1 MQTASFWRLYARLTA
16 FFRPARSGK
25 FKPRDMAGI
34 SVSPLLIFVAITLF
48 LILAIIEIDQHRDE
62 LRAIGVIVG
71 DGVVGFA
78 AP

>member
-1 MQTASFWRLYARLTA
+1 
-16 FFRPARSGK
+16 
-25 FKPRDMAGI
+25 MAGI